1 MNDKFIDQVVE
12 QIREYIKEYSKRL
25 DQVFRDLRYGTQP
38 IDDTT
43 HAGWFMLKAL
53 ENPNWVL
60 ALPYVEGGMNELRR
74 FERTMSLAPAEEAD
88 YAPQI

>member
-1 MNDKFIDQVVE
+1 MNDKFVE
-12 QIREYIKEYSKRL
+12 QVGEQIGEYIKEYSVRL
-25 DQVFRDLRYGTQP
+25 EQVFRDLRYGTQS

-74 FERTMSLAPAEEAD
+74 FERTMSLVPAEES
-88 YAPQI
+88 